1 MELLL
6 TREARGRKG
15 LLAHSPRLLRSLVV
29 VEFASDAA
37 RANAF
42 VMFYLTKCDTGKAAI
57 RRLRLRCSTNDVLKP
72 HEATGVLELNVAFSE
87 SKHRRSWM

>member
-1 MELLL
+1 MEA
-6 TREARGRKG
+6 TTGVNGVFKANAG
-15 LLAHSPRLLRSLVV
+15 LV

-72 HEATGVLELNVAFSE
+72 PVC
-87 SKHRRSWM
+87 

>member
-1 MELLL
+1 MKLLL
-6 TREARGRKG
+6 TREARGRKR
-15 LLAHSPRLLRSLVV
+15 LLAHSPGLLGSMVV

-42 VMFYLTKCDTGKAAI
+42 VMFDSAKGDTGKAAI

-72 HEATGVLELNVAFSE
+72 PVC
-87 SKHRRSWM
+87 